1 MPLTFHQ
8 ALQLELKKLERES
21 PGTIQLPEIAVDFC
35 GWAIEEPMP
44 QHPREQLIT
53 VRIDPE
59 RDVYDRINHCT
70 GNGQISFDRVFGRSL
85 NLTPEEMNEGGSE
98 AKSKTGSQCLIVGY
112 ASSISGTS
120 SLARVSNPQCRPK
133 SAVGVAVPDNVANLA
148 TTINYMIVV
157 TPILESTEIPPKSQS
172 SSTSSSALVMSAK
185 KPRLY
190 AMLRKKN
197 GSCVAHHIDESL
209 VYFRH
214 EFRDNSIT
222 QLDRRW
228 AWVAKVSM
236 KAAKISSRANLTH
249 SRQLTE
255 KKNESNPANLDY
267 IPNNV
272 VPQGFSL
279 DQSKELRPRIERQ
292 VPLARDVQTQ
302 TQVLPLLAPQ
312 APVQTPYAGLR
323 ALQSH
328 PENKLIQVSSDQ
340 HQAQAR
346 LGRAQ
351 AQVEAVPH
359 PLEVHPRHER
369 VPSFHIQ
376 LRPLDTD
383 VQGPAQPHPGHR
395 APLLPTI
402 HGQPGMGFAPRPPI
416 PGQVHIEP
424 PRTDIALGGLYQ
436 RPNDA
441 QVQAQPQLQQTFVP
455 QGHPQVPIYNQYPV
469 HNRPLTHGNV
479 QPAYQ
484 GQMPGQAQ
492 VPQMAQGN
500 PAVQENHQGAIAPG
514 DIPVQQAAFVPPYEQ
529 GFPYGQMN
537 QAFYFDHLNGLAYP
551 ISYAQPYPALPYQG
565 VMNLQQVGLQP
576 HHEIGQQQPHP
587 QIQGQIAGRD
597 EPLAR
602 THAHQQNRDPR
613 VVQQQAPRRREPV
626 WGEFDAPRRR

>member
-1 MPLTFHQ
+1 MAPLPLRFHQ
-8 ALQLELKKLERES
+8 ALQLELKKLEREP

-70 GNGQISFDRVFGRSL
+70 GNGQISFDCVFGRSL
-85 NLTPEEMNEGGSE
+85 NLTPEEMSEGGSE

-112 ASSISGTS
+112 ASSVSATS
-120 SLARVSNPQCRPK
+120 SMTRVSNPQCRPK

-157 TPILESTEIPPKSQS
+157 TPILKSTEISSKSQS

-236 KAAKISSRANLTH
+236 TAAKISGRANLTH

-255 KKNESNPANLDY
+255 KRNERNPVNLDY
-267 IPNNV
+267 SPNSI
-272 VPQGFSL
+272 VPQGLSL
-279 DQSKELRPRIERQ
+279 DQSEELRRRIQRQ
-292 VPLARDVQTQ
+292 VPLVRDVQTQ

-312 APVQTPYAGLR
+312 VPVQNPHARLG
-323 ALQSH
+323 ALQAQ
-328 PENKLIQVSSDQ
+328 PQNEPIQVRSDQ
-340 HQAQAR
+340 DQAQAK
-346 LGRAQ
+346 LVQVQ

-359 PLEVHPRHER
+359 RLEIHPRHER
-369 VPSFHIQ
+369 VQSFDMQI
-376 LRPLDTD
+376 RPLNTD
-383 VQGPAQPHPGHR
+383 VQGPAQPHPGLR

-402 HGQPGMGFAPRPPI
+402 HGEHGMGVPPRPPI

-424 PRTDIALGGLYQ
+424 PRTNIAPRGLYQ
-436 RPNDA
+436 HPHDA
-441 QVQAQPQLQQTFVP
+441 QVQAQPRQQQNIYP
-455 QGHPQVPIYNQYPV
+455 QGHQQVPFYNQYPV
-469 HNRPLTHGNV
+469 PN
-479 QPAYQ
+479 QPMYQ
-484 GQMPGQAQ
+484 GQMPRQMPGQARF
-492 VPQMAQGN
+492 PQMAQAD
-500 PAVQENHQGAIAPG
+500 PAVQEHHQRALAPG
-514 DIPVQQAAFVPPYEQ
+514 DILVQQAGFVPYEQ
-529 GFPYGQMN
+529 GSPYGQMI
-537 QAFYFDHLNGLAYP
+537 QAAYFDRLTGLAYP
-551 ISYAQPYPALPYQG
+551 MPFAPQHPAPPYQD
-565 VMNLQQVGLQP
+565 VMNLQQVGLP
-576 HHEIGQQQPHP
+576 THHEIGQQHPRP
-587 QIQGQIAGRD
+587 QIQDQIAGPD
-597 EPLAR
+597 ELLAQ

-613 VVQQQAPRRREPV
+613 DVQQQAPRRREPV
-626 WGEFDAPRRR
+626 WGEFDAPRPR